1 MKRFITKR
9 TIKMP
14 RYKLFYKLFF
24 FSIVI
29 ILFIELFCS
38 FAFKYIDSDSFFSLV
53 VRNSYGNILHDNKFY
68 QKDFF
73 YKNVYGFSFF
83 KDKDEDV
90 VLEEQN
96 ISELVIDANPSVYI
110 YNTFQTDK
118 YYQDYY
124 SSYSISPVITQ
135 ASLILQE
142 YLKEKGIKSIVET
155 ESVVK
160 VLKENNLTYSLSYRG
175 SRILLEKRKKE
186 NPSLEYFID
195 LGMSDDNYEA
205 TTLTTK
211 KETYARILF
220 IVGTDNGNYEKNK
233 EFATYLHE
241 KLESSYPNLSR
252 GVSLRGGVGYHG
264 VYNQDFSPNTLLIYV
279 GGSENRL
286 AEVNRSLRVLADILS
301 QYIGERFYEKE

>member
-9 TIKMP
+9 TIKIP

-38 FAFKYIDSDSFFSLV
+38 FVFRYIDSDSFLSLV
-53 VRNSYGNILHDNKFY
+53 VRNSYGNILRDNKFY

-73 YKNVYGFSFF
+73 YKNVYGFNFF
-83 KDKDEDV
+83 KDKDKDV
-90 VLEEQN
+90 VQEEQN
-96 ISELVIDANPSVYI
+96 ISELVIDANPIVYI

-142 YLKEKGIKSIVET
+142 YLKEKGIKSFVET

-160 VLKENNLTYSLSYRG
+160 VLKENNLSYSLSYRG

-205 TTLTTK
+205 TTTTIE
-211 KETYARILF
+211 KEAYARILF
-220 IVGTDNGNYEKNK
+220 IVGTDNRDYEKNK
-233 EFATYLHE
+233 EFAIYLHG
-241 KLESSYPNLSR
+241 KLESAYPNLSR
-252 GVSLRGGVGYHG
+252 GVSLRGGAGYHG
-264 VYNQDFSPNTLLIYV
+264 VYNQDFSPNSLLIYV

-286 AEVNRSLRVLADILS
+286 SEVNRSLKVLADILS
-301 QYIGERFYEKE
+301 QYIGEFYEKE